1 VARKLLIGVAALLV
15 LGAGGFFGYMQL
27 VKGGYLRYN
36 KYDRRERGSLQKGGP
51 AADVALTTYDG
62 SPQRLSWLWERKP
75 LFLVFGSCT

>member
-1 VARKLLIGVAALLV
+1 MVKKLLIGAAALLV
-15 LGAGGFFGYMQL
+15 LGGGGFFGYMQL

-51 AADVALTTYDG
+51 AVDVALTMYDG